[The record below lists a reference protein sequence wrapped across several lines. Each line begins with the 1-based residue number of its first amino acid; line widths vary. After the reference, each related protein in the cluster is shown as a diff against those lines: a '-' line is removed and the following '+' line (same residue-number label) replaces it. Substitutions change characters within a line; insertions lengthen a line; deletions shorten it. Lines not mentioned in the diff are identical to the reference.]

1 MYHTNKICRF
11 VSQCCG
17 DGGTHAGSRQSDNF
31 QIGKQMVNR
40 FMRTALLAA
49 GISAMLTGC
58 SGMKVWP
65 FGGDKTDELTGQP
78 KNSTEYQCEGGK
90 KFYVR
95 MLDHG
100 KTAWV
105 ILPLREVALPSV
117 VSASG
122 ARYSNGITTLD
133 TKGNEAT
140 LQDGPDNSYKACKA
154 AVKTE
159 K

>member
-1 MYHTNKICRF
+1 
-11 VSQCCG
+11 
-17 DGGTHAGSRQSDNF
+17 
-31 QIGKQMVNR
+31 
-40 FMRTALLAA
+40 MRTALLVA
-49 GISAMLTGC
+49 GISALLAGC

-65 FGGDKTDELTGQP
+65 FGSEKTDELTGQP
-78 KNSTEYQCEGGK
+78 ANSTEYQCEGGK

-105 ILPLREVALPSV
+105 ILPLREVALSSV

-122 ARYSNGITTLD
+122 ARYSNGITTLN

-140 LQDGPDNSYKACKA
+140 LEDGADNTYKACKTTT
-154 AVKTE
+154 KTP

>member
-1 MYHTNKICRF
+1 M
-11 VSQCCG
+11 
-17 DGGTHAGSRQSDNF
+17 
-31 QIGKQMVNR
+31 QMVNG
-40 FMRTALLAA
+40 FMRTGMLVV
-49 GISAMLTGC
+49 GISTMLAGC

-78 KNSTEYQCEGGK
+78 PNSTEYQCEGGK

-105 ILPLREVALPSV
+105 ILPLREVALAGE

-122 ARYSNGITTLD
+122 ARYSNGITTLN
-133 TKGNEAT
+133 TKGAEAT
-140 LQDGPDNSYKACKA
+140 LEDGPDNTYKACKA
-154 AVKTE
+154 TTKTT

>member
-1 MYHTNKICRF
+1 MPAT
-11 VSQCCG
+11 
-17 DGGTHAGSRQSDNF
+17 AGLDNV

-40 FMRTALLAA
+40 FMRTALLVAS
-49 GISAMLTGC
+49 ISGMLAGC
-58 SGMKVWP
+58 SGMKIWP
-65 FGGDKTDELTGQP
+65 FGGEKTDELTGQP
-78 KNSTEYQCEGGK
+78 ANSTEYQCEGGK

-122 ARYSNGITTLD
+122 ARYSNGITTLN

-140 LQDGPDNSYKACKA
+140 LEDGTDNTYKACKTTT
-154 AVKTE
+154 KTA